1 MCIGYHRSNEM
12 VYNKNAW
19 KATKKGTGTDEMK
32 TEIIYE
38 DEAIII
44 LRKPAGLAVQTAR
57 LGQADCVSELKNYL
71 HESQGAEGEPYLG
84 VVHRLDQPVEGL
96 LVFAKTR
103 AAAALLSAQLKE
115 CSLHKSYEAA
125 AYDAKVQNG
134 QGKTEEKDSG
144 SRIEIRDANWCFLK
158 DFMMKD
164 DKSGCARIGSGP
176 QAKEA
181 RLRFRITGRN
191 GELVRLEVE
200 LETGRFH
207 QIRAQMSYH
216 GFPLLGDQKYGT
228 SESKLLSSRHGIRN
242 PALCAYRLEL
252 EHPVTGRREAW
263 ECRPQNPAFQLF

>member
-1 MCIGYHRSNEM
+1 MN
-12 VYNKNAW
+12 
-19 KATKKGTGTDEMK
+19 

-38 DEAIII
+38 DEAIMII
-44 LRKPAGLAVQTAR
+44 RKPAGLAVQTAR

-71 HESQGAEGEPYLG
+71 HESQRAKGEPYLG
-84 VVHRLDQPVEGL
+84 IVHRLDQPVEGL

-103 AAAALLSAQLKE
+103 AAAAVLSAQLTE
-115 CSLHKSYEAA
+115 HSLHKSYEAA
-125 AYDAKVQNG
+125 AYDART
-134 QGKTEEKDSG
+134 QGRQEETEEKDSD
-144 SRIEIRDANWCFLK
+144 SLIDTRDGNWRFLK
-158 DFMMKD
+158 DFMIRD
-164 DKSGCARIGSGP
+164 DKNGCARIGSGQ

-191 GELVRLEVE
+191 GEFVRVEVE

-228 SESKLLSSRHGIRN
+228 TESKLLSSRHGIRN
-242 PALCAYRLEL
+242 TALCAYRLEL

-263 ECRPQNPAFQLF
+263 ECKPQNPAFQLF